1 MVDSVS
7 LAVSSLTKSYAGDHS
22 VKAISAVSDVSFDLE
37 DASFLAVVGCSGSG
51 KSTLLA
57 MIGGICRPSSGLV
70 KFGECNLWEQ
80 SNNFRADFRNSTI
93 GFVFQFA
100 SLLPSLKA
108 IDNVALPALVSGALS
123 EKAAYARARVLLEQ
137 VNLAE
142 RIDSY
147 PGELSGG
154 EQRRVAIARALIN
167 SPRVLLADEP
177 TADLDQET
185 EAEILSLLM
194 EIRQVHK
201 LTMIL
206 VTHNRDI
213 AALADRVLTM
223 KSGVAELGSALTK
236 VEDSQHR
243 VAATKRVDSIYAI
256 SPQQVAKEQ
265 VRLGVGFDRY
275 VGRFVLIVLPLLALI
290 YLANLG
296 VAGWQQSIIN
306 AQLDR
311 QQALEDLALSDLKAG
326 VKDIRMTADGGYELD
341 LFLRN
346 SKGDKVMYVMT
357 PSARVFVQVGSSW
370 LETALLP
377 LTKSTA
383 RVVQI
388 AGEHIFRYR
397 LKPNVSGYAQLIP
410 YYMHVRITNDLLVSP
425 SSVPKDDLV
434 ERNDSYYVYLKPHD
448 VSDALIAE
456 KLKFAGNPPVYMPM
470 PPH

>member
-1 MVDSVS
+1 MTLV
-7 LAVSSLTKSYAGDHS
+7 VSSLTKSYAAAQGK
-22 VKAISAVSDVSFDLE
+22 VINAVSEVNFVLE
-37 DASFLAVVGCSGSG
+37 DGGFLAIVGCSGSG

-57 MIGGICRPSSGLV
+57 MIGGISKPTSGLV
-70 KFGECNLWEQ
+70 TFDEKNLWLQ
-80 SNNFRADFRNSTI
+80 GDNFRADFRNSTI

-137 VNLAE
+137 VNLAD

-167 SPRVLLADEP
+167 SPQVLLADEP

-185 EAEILSLLM
+185 EAEILNLLI
-194 EIRQVHK
+194 EIRLAHK

-223 KSGVAELGSALTK
+223 KSGVAELGAVIPK
-236 VEDSQHR
+236 IDDSQDGF
-243 VAATKRVDSIYAI
+243 AATKRFDSIYAI
-256 SPQQVAKEQ
+256 SAQQVAKEQ
-265 VRLGVGFDRY
+265 VRLGVGFERY

-290 YLANLG
+290 YVVNLG
-296 VAGWQQSIIN
+296 VAGWQQSTIN

-311 QQALEDLALSDLKAG
+311 QQALEDLAMSDLKAG

-346 SKGDKVMYVMT
+346 SKGEKPMYVMI

-370 LETALLP
+370 LETALVP
-377 LTKSTA
+377 LTKPTSS
-383 RVVQI
+383 VVQI
-388 AGEHIFRYR
+388 AGERIFRYR
-397 LKPNVSGYAQLIP
+397 LKPTVAGYAQLVP

-425 SSVPKDDLV
+425 SSLPKGDLI

-448 VSDALIAE
+448 VSDALIAKE
-456 KLKFAGNPPVYMPM
+456 LKFAGEPPVYMPM

>member
-1 MVDSVS
+1 MNLV
-7 LAVSSLTKSYAGDHS
+7 VSSLTKSYAGGP
-22 VKAISAVSDVSFDLE
+22 VKAINAVNDVSFELE
-37 DASFLAVVGCSGSG
+37 DASFLAIVGCSGSG

-57 MIGGICRPSSGLV
+57 MIGGICRPSSGMV
-70 KFGECNLWEQ
+70 VYGERNLWEQ
-80 SNNFRADFRNSTI
+80 GDNFRADFRNSTI

-137 VNLAE
+137 VNLAG

-167 SPRVLLADEP
+167 SPQVLLADEP
-177 TADLDQET
+177 TADLDPET

-194 EIRQVHK
+194 EIRQAHK

-213 AALADRVLTM
+213 AAAADRVLTM
-223 KSGVAELGSALTK
+223 KSGVAELGNALPK
-236 VEDSQHR
+236 VEDLQQTIG
-243 VAATKRVDSIYAI
+243 ATRRVDSIYAI

-265 VRLGVGFDRY
+265 VRLGIGFDRY
-275 VGRFVLIVLPLLALI
+275 VGRFVLIVLPLLALV

-296 VAGWQQSIIN
+296 VAGWQQSLIN

-311 QQALEDLALSDLKAG
+311 QQALEDLAMSDLKAG
-326 VKDIRMTADGGYELD
+326 VKDIRMTADGGYELS

-346 SKGDKVMYVMT
+346 SREDKPMYVVT
-357 PSARVFVQVGSSW
+357 PSTRVFVQVGNSW
-370 LETALLP
+370 LETP
-377 LTKSTA
+377 LVPIAKPTA
-383 RVVQI
+383 SVVQI
-388 AGEHIFRYR
+388 SAERLFRYR

-425 SSVPKDDLV
+425 SSVPRDDLV

-448 VSDALIAE
+448 VSNTVIAKE
-456 KLKFAGNPPVYMPM
+456 LKFAGDPPVFMPM

>member
-1 MVDSVS
+1 MNLIVN
-7 LAVSSLTKSYAGDHS
+7 SLTKSYAGGS
-22 VKAISAVSDVSFDLE
+22 VKAISAVNDVSFELDGS
-37 DASFLAVVGCSGSG
+37 SFLAIVGCSGSG

-57 MIGGICRPSSGLV
+57 MIGGICRPSSGMV
-70 KFGECNLWEQ
+70 MYGERNLWEQ
-80 SNNFRADFRNSTI
+80 GDNFRADFRNSTI

-137 VNLAE
+137 VNLAG

-167 SPRVLLADEP
+167 SPQVLLADEP
-177 TADLDQET
+177 TADLDPET

-194 EIRQVHK
+194 EIRQAHK

-213 AALADRVLTM
+213 AAAADRVLTM
-223 KSGVAELGSALTK
+223 KSGVAELGNARSK
-236 VEDSQHR
+236 VEDLQQTIG
-243 VAATKRVDSIYAI
+243 ATGRVDSIYAI

-265 VRLGVGFDRY
+265 VRLGIGFDRY
-275 VGRFVLIVLPLLALI
+275 VGRFVLIVLPLLALV

-296 VAGWQQSIIN
+296 VAGWQQSLID

-311 QQALEDLALSDLKAG
+311 QQALEDLAMSDLKAG
-326 VKDIRMTADGGYELD
+326 VKDIRMTVDGGYELD

-346 SKGDKVMYVMT
+346 SKGDKSMYVMT
-357 PSARVFVQVGSSW
+357 PSTRVFVQVGSSW
-370 LETALLP
+370 LETALVP
-377 LTKSTA
+377 LAKPTA
-383 RVVQI
+383 SVVQI
-388 AGEHIFRYR
+388 AGEHILRYR
-397 LKPNVSGYAQLIP
+397 LKPTVSGYAQLIP

-425 SSVPKDDLV
+425 SSLPKGDLV

-448 VSDALIAE
+448 VSNTVIAKE
-456 KLKFAGNPPVYMPM
+456 LKFAGDPPVYMPM